1 MTNLPTLIEAEIDTM
16 VDTVAHWVDHVGAVL
31 TSDAGHLLL
40 RNQIRK
46 MLREGAIETL
56 KVVTAAEQGHQD
68 ADLALRELGAEM
80 LDRGEMPNATLRS
93 YLVKALVTAP
103 VPYPPGRNIADTWV
117 RDIGI
122 AVMVAMVMMHWPYL
136 RSPAIAPPSG
146 PAPRPL
152 WPSPCANTGTH
163 SPNGRS
169 SASPAPQQAC
179 GAAVR
184 INGRHLMRT
193 TSRQKVGTSKRQYF
207 PSDFAATGDF
217 AVENRIDAEE
227 ARLDKA

>member
-1 MTNLPTLIEAEIDTM
+1 MTNLPTLIESEIDTM

-68 ADLALRELGAEM
+68 ADFALRELGAEM

-103 VPYPPGRNIADTWV
+103 VHYPPGRNIADTWV

-122 AVMVAMVMMHWPYL
+122 AVMVAMVKMHWPYL
-136 RSPAIAPPSG
+136 TVTRNRATK
-146 PAPRPL
+146 RP
-152 WPSPCANTGTH
+152 
-163 SPNGRS
+163 
-169 SASPAPQQAC
+169 SASTIVALALRKHGHSLTEWQVERVFGDHNKLA
-179 GAAVR
+179 
-184 INGRHLMRT
+184 GRLSASM
-193 TSRQKVGTSKRQYF
+193 
-207 PSDFAATGDF
+207 GD
-217 AVENRIDAEE
+217 I
-227 ARLDKA
+227 